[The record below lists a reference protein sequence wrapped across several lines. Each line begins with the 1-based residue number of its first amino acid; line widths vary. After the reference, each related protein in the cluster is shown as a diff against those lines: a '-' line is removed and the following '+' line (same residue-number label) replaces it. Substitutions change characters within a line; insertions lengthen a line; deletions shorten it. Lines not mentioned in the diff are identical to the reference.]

1 MSKQGNGDFETGGGL
16 RLFLEMAGS
25 DGQALIDRTLGNYR
39 ITALIAEGGMSR
51 VYRAERIDGSFS
63 RDVAIKLS
71 PASSMNPEYRERFL
85 REQSVLASLNHPNI
99 GQLYDAQ
106 VTEEGW
112 PYIVMELIDGV
123 PVDEWCQTN
132 RASPK
137 TIVRMMIGVVEA
149 LAYAHARLIVHR
161 DIKPS
166 NVLVNSEGQPKLLD
180 FGIAKDLQSDFT
192 DAGQITPMTPRYASP
207 EQLLGKEITVGSD
220 IYQLGFLLLELLTG
234 ESQKL
239 YDDLSDAI
247 TRAANRQEVTLPES
261 VRTKLPDELLLIIEK
276 CLRAS
281 PNERYRDANALKGD
295 LEAWLGG
302 FPISA
307 ARPGTGYRLRKLAAR
322 NKAASLVSALS
333 VAIILVSGLW
343 YTHSLSEARMLAEQ
357 RAETSNRVL
366 QAMSDLVSETF
377 TGLIDANAERQS
389 GGAAHVHALLEEAVA
404 VVRRELSTE
413 SGARAELLRVQGTIE
428 MVLGDLH
435 AARATLEEAAQLVD
449 HSESPETAFQ
459 ILLDRL
465 DLASRGIEVD
475 AMRELLDDASALVER
490 HDFDVG
496 LLARYHIERGNIL
509 QAEQEHDDA
518 IARFNEA
525 LALLEQSQPRDYR
538 TIADTHR
545 EIAFTYSN
553 SHRHEEAIEHASR
566 AVAILEEHISP
577 ATHLLIHP
585 LRQIGWSRLA
595 LHKIDEAREPIER
608 ALFIARANFGELH
621 SDVAA
626 AYATLATLSYRNR
639 QFEDAIHNFN
649 EHVRITSEVEGAD
662 SANLLTSYAS
672 LGVMH
677 ADIGQMDQAARYNRL
692 VLESVDPEKPES
704 RLYRASTLSNEA
716 RRLFAIGDYDASVES
731 YETALDIAREIYEPD
746 AFQLFE
752 WQQNMSLGLLRAGRI
767 EAARSK
773 FIENLRLYGESR
785 GIDSEFYKS
794 WQWNGWEFDLLEG
807 NLDAARKKLEQSIQG
822 KVERGDI
829 GVIYWA
835 EQLATLASI
844 CMQQD
849 DMPCARQALDW
860 AAQGAE
866 LSPTHP
872 WAYFVQIVEAE
883 YWSHEGNDQR
893 AAELAGRALEGLTE
907 KYPLHTDRIDR
918 AQALLEQVKHNSRI
932 TQN

>member
-1 MSKQGNGDFETGGGL
+1 MSNQGNGDFETGGGL

-25 DGQALIDRTLGNYR
+25 DGQALIDRKLGNYR
-39 ITALIAEGGMSR
+39 ITELIAEGGMSR

-85 REQSVLASLNHPNI
+85 RERSVLASLNHPNI

-132 RASPK
+132 HASQE
-137 TIVRMMIGVVEA
+137 TVVRMMIGVVEA

-166 NVLVNSEGQPKLLD
+166 NVLVNSDGQAKLLD

-239 YDDLSDAI
+239 YDNLSDAI
-247 TRAANRQEVTLPES
+247 TRAANREEVTLPEQ
-261 VRTKLPDELLLIIEK
+261 VRKKLPDELLLIIEK

-281 PNERYRDANALKGD
+281 PNERYRDANALKDD

-322 NKAASLVSALS
+322 NKAVSLVSTIS

-343 YTHSLSEARMLAEQ
+343 YTQSLSEARMLAEQ

-404 VVRRELSTE
+404 VVRRELSSE

-428 MVLGDLH
+428 MVLGDLQ
-435 AARATLEEAAQLVD
+435 AAEETLEEAARLID
-449 HSESPETAFQ
+449 PSESPETAFH

-475 AMRELLDDASALVER
+475 AMRDLLDDASALVER
-490 HDFDVG
+490 HDFDES

-509 QAEQEHDDA
+509 QAEQKHDDA
-518 IARFNEA
+518 INRFSEA
-525 LALLEQSQPRDYR
+525 LTLLEQSQPRDYR

-553 SHRHEEAIEHASR
+553 SHRHEEALEHASR

-595 LHKIDEAREPIER
+595 LHNIDEAREPIER
-608 ALFIARANFGELH
+608 ALFIARANFGEMH

-626 AYATLATLSYRNR
+626 THATLASLAYRNR
-639 QFEDAIHNFN
+639 QFDEAIHHFEQNA
-649 EHVRITSEVEGAD
+649 RIASEVEGPD
-662 SANLLTSYAS
+662 SKNLLVPYTN
-672 LGVMH
+672 LGVLH
-677 ADIGQMDQAARYNRL
+677 ADVGRMAEAARYNRL
-692 VLESVDPEKPES
+692 VLESIDPEKPES
-704 RLYRASTLSNEA
+704 RLYRATTLSNEA
-716 RRLFAIGDYDASVES
+716 RRLFAIGDYSGSAKS
-731 YETALDIAREIYEPD
+731 YAEALEIAHDIFQPD

-752 WQQNMSLGLLRAGRI
+752 WQQNMSLALLRDERLDQ
-767 EAARSK
+767 ARSEYA
-773 FIENLRLYGESR
+773 ENLRRYGESR
-785 GIDSEFYKS
+785 GFDSEAYDS
-794 WQWNGWEFDLLEG
+794 WQWNGWEFDLLDG
-807 NLDAARKKLEQSIQG
+807 DLDTAREKLEHSIQG
-822 KVERGDI
+822 KIERGDI
-829 GVIYWA
+829 SVIYWA

-844 CMQQD
+844 CMQQN
-849 DMPCARQALDW
+849 DMPCTRKSLDL
-860 AAQGAE
+860 AAQGTE

-883 YWSHEGNDQR
+883 YTEPELVVVDHSTNPACR
-893 AAELAGRALEGLTE
+893 FAESYEYT
-907 KYPLHTDRIDR
+907 
-918 AQALLEQVKHNSRI
+918 V
-932 TQN
+932 